1 MVAAPWQPL
10 LRITHAALPVKAANR
25 TLPPTPS
32 ARCLASVVL
41 PVPAYP
47 KRRKI
52 EARPRAA
59 LSQFEAAV
67 RAASWCGVKVGIGGQ
82 NGGSASIKNIT
93 GTFVK
98 AGVGCAHRGVRA
110 RARLPGHHA
119 KKNRTVE
126 AAASAAPRVA
136 SR

>member
-25 TLPPTPS
+25 TLPSTPS

-67 RAASWCGVKVGIGGQ
+67 RAASWWGVKIGIGGQ
-82 NGGSASIKNIT
+82 KGRSASIKKGT
-93 GTFVK
+93 GTIVK
-98 AGVGCAHRGVRA
+98 KKAYNSATEANMDENVVHRSIPKFLKTLGVCG
-110 RARLPGHHA
+110 
-119 KKNRTVE
+119 
-126 AAASAAPRVA
+126 
-136 SR
+136 

>member
-25 TLPPTPS
+25 TLPSTPS

-59 LSQFEAAV
+59 LSQCEAAV
-67 RAASWCGVKVGIGGQ
+67 RAASWWGVKIGIGGQ
-82 NGGSASIKNIT
+82 DGGPPSIRTEREHLSRHGSAARTPRST
-93 GTFVK
+93 H
-98 AGVGCAHRGVRA
+98 AHDCG
-110 RARLPGHHA
+110 
-119 KKNRTVE
+119 
-126 AAASAAPRVA
+126 A
-136 SR
+136 SREEESYRRRRGERCAQGR